1 MVNAG
6 AIAVTSLIK
15 TDEDIADRFDYVFNE
30 FGDITGGEYV
40 GFSNSVFL
48 SERQT
53 ADRNFALAYYMQ
65 ENKVFPRI
73 PVFMTH

>member
-30 FGDITGGEYV
+30 FGDLTEGEYV

>member
-40 GFSNSVFL
+40 LGLATPYFFRSVKLPTEILHWHITCKRTKCSHEFL
-48 SERQT
+48 SS
-53 ADRNFALAYYMQ
+53 
-65 ENKVFPRI
+65 
-73 PVFMTH
+73 